1 MTMSGGS
8 SGENGGATTTRGSE
22 GSVTGGDSG
31 INTGAPTGGRG
42 IGGSNA
48 TTGGIDAGSPA
59 GGTDALGGQW
69 TCDYGCQRVGGGSSI
84 DIPPS
89 GGTIGISATGGSS
102 SGNTAN
108 NSAGG
113 VATGGKSATGGV
125 PTGGTATGGKPATG
139 GVAAGGAMPAGGAA
153 TGGASTASTATSD
166 PCSVT
171 STLSGGTKHCSQ
183 SDSGSYGSY
192 QWRVWSNQT
201 GGCLTTYANAG
212 GAFSANWDN
221 LGDFLAGVG
230 LKFDDTQT
238 YQQLGVFSA
247 DFAETHTGTA
257 GALSYIGIYGWM
269 VSPSIEFYIVEDSFD
284 NSPPAKPAGGSKLGT
299 IQADGGTY
307 DVYSSALTGTTT
319 TRQFYSI
326 RQTSR
331 RCGHISISDHFSQW
345 ANLGLSLGKM
355 DEVRIIVEALGGT
368 GSIDF
373 TTASV
378 VIN

>member
-1 MTMSGGS
+1 MRTKLLQTFVLGIALGIACCGGS
-8 SGENGGATTTRGSE
+8 ADNSSDSSGGATSLSSGGASGPIPNGGSGGGTLAAT
-22 GSVTGGDSG
+22 GSSSYTGATLATGGV
-31 INTGAPTGGRG
+31 
-42 IGGSNA
+42 SNA
-48 TTGGIDAGSPA
+48 GNPA
-59 GGTDALGGQW
+59 TSLG
-69 TCDYGCQRVGGGSSI
+69 
-84 DIPPS
+84 
-89 GGTIGISATGGSS
+89 GISATGGSS
-102 SGNTAN
+102 SDNT
-108 NSAGG
+108 GG
-113 VATGGKSATGGV
+113 AAVGGAATGGKSATGGA
-125 PTGGTATGGKPATG
+125 ATGGAT
-139 GVAAGGAMPAGGAA
+139 PAGGAA

-171 STLSGGTKHCSQ
+171 NTLSGGTKHCSQ
-183 SDSGSYGSY
+183 SDSDSYGSY
-192 QWRVWSNQT
+192 QWQVWSNQT
-201 GGCLTTYANAG
+201 AGCLTTYNSAG

-221 LGDFLAGVG
+221 SGDFLAGVG
-230 LKFDDTQT
+230 LRFDDTQT
-238 YQQLGVFSA
+238 YQQLGVLSA

-269 VSPSIEFYIVEDSFD
+269 ASPSIEFYIVEDSFD

-299 IQADGGTY
+299 IHVDGGTY

-319 TRQFYSI
+319 IRQFYSI

-345 ANLGLSLGKM
+345 ASLGLSLGKM

-378 VIN
+378 VVN